1 MNKKLKWGLGGGAL
15 AIALGA
21 GIFLMP
27 QSVEYKSEQ
36 VATETIEN
44 VYTFAGQVT
53 TVGEDATGRLLIDE
67 RDLGKVEE
75 GDALT
80 IYANALDT
88 ELEGTVESIADEAEA
103 LTTPGSSAR
112 YAMNVTLPETDGLR
126 NGMTLEGSIV
136 VERVEEAETLS
147 LDSITFE
154 EGDAYVYVEG
164 TDGPVKRQVELG
176 ISDGSRVEIKDGL
189 DEDSVL
195 LMDEA
200 TAGGIMPPQIGGG
213 Q

>member
-1 MNKKLKWGLGGGAL
+1 MNKKVKWGLGGGAL
-15 AIALGA
+15 ALALGA
-21 GIFLMP
+21 GIAFMP
-27 QSVEYKSEQ
+27 QSIDYKSEQ
-36 VATETIEN
+36 VSTETIEN

-53 TVGEDATGRLLIDE
+53 TVGEEATGRLLIDE

-103 LTTPGSSAR
+103 MATPGSSAR

-126 NGMTLEGSIV
+126 NGMTLEGSMV

-164 TDGPVKRQVELG
+164 EDGPVKRQVELG

-189 DEDSVL
+189 DVDSVL

-200 TAGGIMPPQIGGG
+200 TAGGVMPPQIGGG

>member
-15 AIALGA
+15 AITLVA
-21 GIFLMP
+21 GLAFMP
-27 QSVEYKSEQ
+27 QSIDYKSEQ
-36 VATETIEN
+36 VSTETIEN

-53 TVGEDATGRLLIDE
+53 TVGEEATGRLLIDE

-103 LTTPGSSAR
+103 MATPGSSAR

-126 NGMTLEGSIV
+126 NGMTLEGSMV
-136 VERVEEAETLS
+136 VERVEDAETLS

-164 TDGPVKRQVELG
+164 EDGPVKRQVELG

-189 DEDSVL
+189 DVDSVL

-200 TAGGIMPPQIGGG
+200 TAGGVMPPQIGGG